1 MEPPSEPGF
10 AMPGEVA
17 AAKSEDEAKTRPAS
31 TPAGE
36 PPAEPAW
43 NADGEPG
50 LFDDDQAK
58 APPLEARLQEPHIDP
73 GEPATETGPRVTW
86 PAEMTSIDAILS
98 EDQLIEPDPTLDA
111 RKKGA
116 KPSPEA
122 IEPASV
128 DPAPP
133 FVAEALP
140 AADPREP
147 SAPAVPADSE
157 AGLAIVGRYES
168 EGTSYVM
175 YADGSIEA
183 RSERGVFH
191 FQSMAELKAF
201 MEAQA

>member
-1 MEPPSEPGF
+1 MEPPSEPVF
-10 AMPGEVA
+10 PIPGEGA
-17 AAKSEDEAKTRPAS
+17 AAKSEDDAKARPAS
-31 TPAGE
+31 APAVE
-36 PPAEPAW
+36 APAEPAW
-43 NADGEPG
+43 NSDGEPG

-58 APPLEARLQEPHIDP
+58 EPPIEARLQEPHFDP
-73 GEPATETGPRVTW
+73 GEPETESGPRVTS
-86 PAEMTSIDAILS
+86 PAETS
-98 EDQLIEPDPTLDA
+98 EDHLIEPDPALDA
-111 RKKGA
+111 LKQGE
-116 KPSPEA
+116 KPAPEA

-133 FVAEALP
+133 YVSEALP

-147 SAPAVPADSE
+147 SPPAVPAAGE
-157 AGLAIVGRYES
+157 AALAIVGRYES

-201 MEAQA
+201 MDAQG